1 MGPRLKNCHVVRDID
16 QGGAPT
22 SPIRGRAGQSWHTLW
37 DLLPA
42 SVTPARGTRDTRTH
56 HAAEGGSAR
65 SDDDAATTSI
75 TTERSISAPAVPPQA
90 IQITTDAHLWLRCC
104 GTERAAMWA

>member
-22 SPIRGRAGQSWHTLW
+22 SPPWGGSVQSWHTLW

-42 SVTPARGTRDTRTH
+42 SATPALTTHDTRTH
-56 HAAEGGSAR
+56 HAAEGDMVSSHQQGSQQPPSTPTKRATM
-65 SDDDAATTSI
+65 DAWP
-75 TTERSISAPAVPPQA
+75 PANRPLDVADVIDPRFA
-90 IQITTDAHLWLRCC
+90 DHC
-104 GTERAAMWA
+104 